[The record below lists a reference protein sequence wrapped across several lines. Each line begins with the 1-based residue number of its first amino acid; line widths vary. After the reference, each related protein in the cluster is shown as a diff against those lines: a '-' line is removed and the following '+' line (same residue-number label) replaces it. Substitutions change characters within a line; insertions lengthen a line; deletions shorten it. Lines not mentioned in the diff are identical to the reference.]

1 MKARCACPVCLS
13 RDQNI
18 EKVVEV
24 SEEIVIAHEEK
35 NFFETDEERIGRIRR
50 ETRITR
56 YEAQEDKRAPKIQAD
71 QILTLR
77 AWLIGVFVAFVSSA
91 IVSFNGITA
100 VAAFVGLSHPWMAY
114 LFFFFIEL
122 MYLLFL
128 VAYLLL
134 ESRDDESSRGALTGM
149 LFFASIAVLANGFHT
164 LDFWQWDFADP
175 RAWAGFVLSIAAP
188 IAIISASKMASRVI
202 FSKSVIV

>member
-50 ETRITR
+50 ETRIAR

>member
-50 ETRITR
+50 ETRIAR

-149 LFFASIAVLANGFHT
+149 LFFSSIAVLANGFHT
-164 LDFWQWDFADP
+164 LDFWQWDFAEP
-175 RAWAGFVLSIAAP
+175 RAWAGVVLSISAP
-188 IAIISASKMASRVI
+188 LAIISISKMASKI
-202 FSKSVIV
+202 AFAQSVKV

>member
-35 NFFETDEERIGRIRR
+35 NFFETDKERIGRIRR
-50 ETRITR
+50 ETRIAR

-71 QILTLR
+71 QVLTLR

-164 LDFWQWDFADP
+164 FDFWQWDFTDP

-202 FSKSVIV
+202 FSKAVIV